1 MRRSAHSATPARA
14 ACSATA
20 CSENPER
27 GKPDDAARIL
37 TPPQRVWD
45 DARRIR
51 STHFRP
57 ENTERV
63 RWGMALTE
71 AEFFPIE
78 YSLREIE
85 LARELGSHKISAH
98 AGFGESSRHT
108 RYVERLAAAGALDS
122 DLLLVH
128 GWSLSDHELELMV
141 RHGTTLAVTP
151 ETELQ
156 MGMGF
161 PALARFAEL
170 GGRAGLG
177 IDIVSNQSSDMFTQ
191 MRLALQTSRGYDN
204 DRLARRRLFPVHLR
218 MTTED
223 ILKSA
228 TIDGAHALG
237 LGHEVGSLT
246 VGKRADLLLIRRRDI
261 NMAPV
266 NDAVA
271 AVVRCANTGN
281 RHCHRRRSHPQA
293 PRTAHS
299 PQSGRPRRSAPGV
312 HNQSADARE

>member
-1 MRRSAHSATPARA
+1 
-14 ACSATA
+14 
-20 CSENPER
+20 
-27 GKPDDAARIL
+27 
-37 TPPQRVWD
+37 
-45 DARRIR
+45 
-51 STHFRP
+51 
-57 ENTERV
+57 
-63 RWGMALTE
+63 MALTE

-204 DRLARRRLFPVHLR
+204 DRLARRRLFPAHLR

-223 ILKSA
+223 ILESA

-237 LGHEVGSLT
+237 LGHQVGGLT
-246 VGKRADLLLIRRRDI
+246 VGKRADLLSD
-261 NMAPV
+261 PH
-266 NDAVA
+266 
-271 AVVRCANTGN
+271 T
-281 RHCHRRRSHPQA
+281 RHQ
-293 PRTAHS
+293 
-299 PQSGRPRRSAPGV
+299 QIGRASC
-312 HNQSADARE
+312 RERVL